1 MTRARK
7 AGRYDLVHE
16 ATHPGPDLP
25 NIRLPG
31 RIETV
36 VAAVADPNPMEGE
49 KLKRQRVAVNVAR
62 DPLEQEYR
70 RHRIST
76 AVYLAGRAYQQVMEA
91 AQIGGGKA
99 DLDAPIGAGD
109 HEAMVARRFD
119 RAQLAVELDA
129 NIRASLGAWSAM
141 ILRGVLV
148 DGHAI
153 REIAERN
160 GRGSKDS
167 IAAVWSEFRVAVEYL
182 GEHYDG
188 RDWNWA

>member
-1 MTRARK
+1 VKTT
-7 AGRYDLVHE
+7 GRYDRVHE

-36 VAAVADPNPMEGE
+36 VAAVADPNPVEGE

-76 AVYLAGRAYQQVMEA
+76 AAYLAGRAYQQVMEA
-91 AQIGGGKA
+91 AHIGGGKA

-119 RAQLAVELDA
+119 RAQLAVDLDA

-141 ILRGVLV
+141 ILRGALV

-153 REIAERN
+153 REMAERN
-160 GRGSKDS
+160 RRGSKDS
-167 IAAVWSEFRVAVEYL
+167 IAAVWIEFREALECL
-182 GEHYDG
+182 GDHYNG
-188 RDWNWA
+188 RAWNWA

>member
-1 MTRARK
+1 MKTT
-7 AGRYDLVHE
+7 GRYDRVHE

-36 VAAVADPNPMEGE
+36 VAAVADPNPSEGE

-76 AVYLAGRAYQQVMEA
+76 AAYLAGRAYQQAMEA
-91 AQIGGGKA
+91 AQIGGSGA
-99 DLDAPIGAGD
+99 AFDAPIGAGD

-119 RAQLAVELDA
+119 RVRTAVELEA
-129 NIRASLGAWSAM
+129 NIRASIGAWSAM

-153 REIAERN
+153 REMAEQNR
-160 GRGSKDS
+160 RGSKDS
-167 IAAVWSEFRVAVEYL
+167 IAAVWSEFREALEYL

-188 RDWNWA
+188 RGWNWA